1 MMIIQPFSKD
11 QSVFDTELELVSIHM
26 AMTVIVTL
34 WIVSVSFEINIFY
47 LHIVSMVLL
56 LCAPS
61 DAE

>member
-1 MMIIQPFSKD
+1 MIIQPFSKD
-11 QSVFDTELELVSIHM
+11 QSVFDTELELVSIHT
-26 AMTVIVTL
+26 AMMVIVTL